1 MPHECRSSEGRRAV
15 DLQGPDLLFLRGGL
29 QAEVRP
35 RAGKISRRR
44 LESDGYRREMIEPP
58 LLRGRDRYERVTTG
72 RTDNT
77 HDDAFTHT
85 VRLED
90 PERAIEVE
98 IVATPSVTEVASSPR
113 SGSAGRGAGRGRRD
127 RGGAPG

>member
-58 LLRGRDRYERVTTG
+58 PPRGRDRYERVTTR
-72 RTDNT
+72 RTHNT
-77 HDDAFTHT
+77 HDDAFTPT
-85 VRLED
+85 PQPPD
-90 PERAIEVE
+90 PARATQ
-98 IVATPSVTEVASSPR
+98 VAIRTH
-113 SGSAGRGAGRGRRD
+113 
-127 RGGAPG
+127 